1 MNENHF
7 GFLASFRLDRFKLM
21 NMILEICAI
30 YNRYPQSNHH
40 GLFWPD
46 ITRKKLIRIYKTH
59 RIVDQST
66 NPPILSGQ
74 EPQIIA
80 LFGNRP
86 LRGAKIF
93 IFFLFSSTSAT
104 YTKPR
109 TLASRMFSWVS
120 FGSAC
125 TIAIIEFCICGDG
138 STLSKIIGAN
148 DSSAS
153 PPGRSEVSN
162 AEALINSL
170 EVRHLD
176 KTWVETAYSRRFYK

>member
-1 MNENHF
+1 M
-7 GFLASFRLDRFKLM
+7 GCDVGIR
-21 NMILEICAI
+21 CC
-30 YNRYPQSNHH
+30 YNGYLQFNYY
-40 GLFWPD
+40 GLFCLD
-46 ITRKKLIRIYKTH
+46 VTRKKLS
-59 RIVDQST
+59 RIVAQST

-74 EPQIIA
+74 EPHIIA

-125 TIAIIEFCICGDG
+125 TIAIMEFCI
-138 STLSKIIGAN
+138 
-148 DSSAS
+148 
-153 PPGRSEVSN
+153 
-162 AEALINSL
+162 
-170 EVRHLD
+170 
-176 KTWVETAYSRRFYK
+176 